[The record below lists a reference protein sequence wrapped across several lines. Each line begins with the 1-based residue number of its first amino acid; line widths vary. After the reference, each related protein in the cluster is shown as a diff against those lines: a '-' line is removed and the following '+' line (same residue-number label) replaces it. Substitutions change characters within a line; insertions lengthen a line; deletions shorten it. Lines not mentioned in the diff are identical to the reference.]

1 MTRPGRALLLLVL
14 LFTGA
19 APAAPAAADPAGE
32 IDRRRDELRDL
43 KLEIERE
50 RAAAEKLKGREK
62 KVLAEVEAADRELA
76 ATQRYLR
83 KLAEQER
90 ALTARL
96 AQLGLEIEVREGDL
110 GTARG
115 RLARRVRAMYKTGDP
130 TLLEILFSSASLP
143 DLAGRVR
150 FLMLLADEDRRLM
163 GTIAGARQALVADRG
178 EAERSHAEVL
188 DIQGEKLREEKR
200 LRELRRQ
207 REGQIGTLR
216 KQRQTHEAAA
226 QELKDAEQ
234 KLTAIIKRLE
244 SQRKTE
250 PEFVPPTGPFAQLR
264 GRLPWPSR
272 GQLIGRFGLHTHPT
286 FGTATQNNGIDIG
299 VAAGGPVRAVASG
312 KVDYRD
318 WLAGYGDCVILN
330 HGAGYYTLY
339 AHLSEVLV
347 AVGQEVAAGALIA
360 ETGDTGSLKGPMLHF
375 EVRQG
380 SKAMDPLGWLAR

>member
-62 KVLAEVEAADRELA
+62 KVLAEVQAADRELA

-115 RLARRVRAMYKTGDP
+115 RLARRVRAVYKTGDP

-150 FLMLLADEDRRLM
+150 FLMLLAEEDRRLM

-188 DIQGEKLREEKR
+188 EIQGEKLREEKR

-226 QELKDAEQ
+226 QELKEAEQ

-250 PEFVPPTGPFAQLR
+250 PEFVPLTGPFAQLR

-318 WLAGYGDCVILN
+318 WLAGYGNCVILN

-360 ETGDTGSLKGPMLHF
+360 ETGDSGSLKGPMLHF

-380 SKAMDPLGWLAR
+380 SRAMDPLGWLAR